1 MKPSLPEML
10 SKASRH
16 LTLPDGSRRSVISLL
31 GTADIARRSGRTPKE
46 IDILALECD
55 IVPERYI
62 RNMKAL
68 STKDQITL
76 LESRVC
82 IVGLGGLGGT
92 VVETLARIG
101 VGAMTVVDCDTFDES
116 NLNRQALSS
125 EQNLSQAKTTAALEK
140 ILTINSSILIQGHTE
155 KLDQKNA
162 VRLLENT
169 DIAVDCLDN
178 IHTRFVLET
187 AAKKTGI
194 PMVSAAV
201 AGFSGQITA
210 IFPEDKGL
218 ERIYGPEESL
228 SATRGAET
236 TLGNLGFTVSLVASL
251 ECAEVVHI
259 LLNKNSSLRDR
270 LLILDLKEHLFEQ
283 VRLV

>member
-1 MKPSLPEML
+1 ML
-10 SKASRH
+10 EH
-16 LTLPDGSRRSVISLL
+16 
-31 GTADIARRSGRTPKE
+31 
-46 IDILALECD
+46 
-55 IVPERYI
+55 
-62 RNMKAL
+62 
-68 STKDQITL
+68 
-76 LESRVC
+76 
-82 IVGLGGLGGT
+82 
-92 VVETLARIG
+92 
-101 VGAMTVVDCDTFDES
+101 
-116 NLNRQALSS
+116 
-125 EQNLSQAKTTAALEK
+125 
-140 ILTINSSILIQGHTE
+140 
-155 KLDQKNA
+155 
-162 VRLLENT
+162 T

-187 AAKKTGI
+187 AAKKIGI

-236 TLGNLGFTVSLVASL
+236 DLGNLGFTVSLVASL

>member
-1 MKPSLPEML
+1 MKLSLSEML
-10 SKASRH
+10 SKASRL

-31 GTADIARRSGRTPKE
+31 DTADIARRSGRTPKE

-62 RNMKAL
+62 RNMNAL
-68 STKDQITL
+68 STRDQITL

-82 IVGLGGLGGT
+82 IVGLGGLGGA
-92 VVETLARIG
+92 VVETLARVG

-155 KLDQKNA
+155 KLEQENA
-162 VRLLENT
+162 VRLLEHT

-236 TLGNLGFTVSLVASL
+236 DLGNLGFTVSLVASL

>member
-1 MKPSLPEML
+1 ML
-10 SKASRH
+10 SKASH
-16 LTLPDGSRRSVISLL
+16 LLTLPDGSRRSVISLL
-31 GTADIARRSGRTPKE
+31 DTADIARRSGRTPKE

-62 RNMKAL
+62 RNMNAL
-68 STKDQITL
+68 STRDQITL

-82 IVGLGGLGGT
+82 IVGLGGLGGA
-92 VVETLARIG
+92 VVETLARVG

-155 KLDQKNA
+155 KLDQENA
-162 VRLLENT
+162 VRLLEHN

-236 TLGNLGFTVSLVASL
+236 DLGNLGFTVSLVASL

>member
-1 MKPSLPEML
+1 ML
-10 SKASRH
+10 SKASRL

-31 GTADIARRSGRTPKE
+31 DTADIARRSGRTPKE

-62 RNMKAL
+62 RNMNAL
-68 STKDQITL
+68 STRDQITL

-82 IVGLGGLGGT
+82 IVGLGGLGGA

-101 VGAMTVVDCDTFDES
+101 VGAMTVVDCDMFDES

-155 KLDQKNA
+155 KLDQENA
-162 VRLLENT
+162 VRLLEHT

-187 AAKKTGI
+187 AAKKSGI

-236 TLGNLGFTVSLVASL
+236 DLGNLGFTVSLVASL

>member
-1 MKPSLPEML
+1 ML
-10 SKASRH
+10 SKASH
-16 LTLPDGSRRSVISLL
+16 LLTLPDGSRRSVISLL
-31 GTADIARRSGRTPKE
+31 DTADIARRSGRTPKE

-62 RNMKAL
+62 RNMNAL
-68 STKDQITL
+68 STRDQITL

-82 IVGLGGLGGT
+82 IVGLGGLGGA
-92 VVETLARIG
+92 VVETLARVG

-155 KLDQKNA
+155 KLEQENA
-162 VRLLENT
+162 VRLLEHT

-236 TLGNLGFTVSLVASL
+236 DLGNLGFTVSLVASL

>member
-1 MKPSLPEML
+1 MKLSPSEML
-10 SKASRH
+10 SKASRL

-31 GTADIARRSGRTPKE
+31 DTADIARRSGRTPKE

-62 RNMKAL
+62 RNMNAL
-68 STKDQITL
+68 STRDQITL

-82 IVGLGGLGGT
+82 IVGLGGLGGA
-92 VVETLARIG
+92 VVETLARVG

-155 KLDQKNA
+155 KLEQENA
-162 VRLLENT
+162 VRLLEHT

-236 TLGNLGFTVSLVASL
+236 DLGNLGFTVSLVASL